1 MGQHFTQRMLVVA
14 GTPGH
19 QRQDIRPQHGGAIK
33 HSFDGLELVAG
44 HLTLGR
50 VIYHQTDQGLGTER
64 DLYPATGGR
73 QGQRGEIVEVPAQ
86 RHRDSD
92 TNQIKRLR

>member
-1 MGQHFTQRMLVVA
+1 MLVVA

-33 HSFDGLELVAG
+33 HSLDGLELVAG

-50 VIYHQTDQGLGTER
+50 VIHHQADQGLGTER